1 MYRLSPHP
9 FKIAMSQNLKKKK
22 KKGMSPND
30 CEKLME
36 KRTPWEIAHIQVD
49 FVREFIINEGLKKVS
64 SSPAT

>member
-1 MYRLSPHP
+1 
-9 FKIAMSQNLKKKK
+9 
-22 KKGMSPND
+22 MSPND